1 MDERTAW
8 NCFEHTGNVVDYL
21 KYSQCK
27 HNDEEFQMREE
38 PDADRNRGFGDSG
51 EVRG

>member
-8 NCFEHTGNVVDYL
+8 NCFEHTGNIMDYL

-27 HNDEEFQMREE
+27 NNNEELQIRED
-38 PDADRNRGFGDSG
+38 PDADRDRGPGYPG
-51 EVRG
+51 EERG